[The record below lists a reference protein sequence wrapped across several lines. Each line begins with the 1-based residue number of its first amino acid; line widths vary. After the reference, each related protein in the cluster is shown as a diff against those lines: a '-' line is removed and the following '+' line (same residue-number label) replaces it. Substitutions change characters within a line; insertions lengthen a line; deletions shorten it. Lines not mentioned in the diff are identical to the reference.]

1 MSKLICNACNDAI
14 PVESESLLCSGPCG
28 GRYHFICGGFSDTSF
43 RRLNQAKKSKW
54 RCCSCLDLQ
63 IAPNLLT
70 APKTATVDPNIRRT
84 VPTPSQVSSVV
95 PIPSQVSSV
104 DPTPSQFSSID
115 PEILEFFKS
124 HYKEL
129 KELINTSVNEI
140 TTSLGYNTDLI
151 QELKDA
157 IKDLQTDNKNLR
169 TKNQELAAEN
179 KQIKSELKDLNFAV
193 IELKQYSRRTN
204 LEISL
209 LPEGEN
215 ENIMEVLTK
224 IENISQTKI
233 VENITAAHRVPSYSA
248 DRAKSI
254 VVQFKTKDFRDQQLK
269 ILKACKLKASDIS
282 PRFPDTPVYVN
293 EHLTPELKSL
303 FRDARK
309 AKVDKNFKFCWVRD
323 GKIFLRKDES
333 SRVLRVKNHDDLL
346 NIQSST

>member
-1 MSKLICNACNDAI
+1 MSKLICNACNDDI

-43 RRLNQAKKSKW
+43 RKLNQAKKSKW

-70 APKTATVDPNIRRT
+70 VPNTATVDPNTRCT
-84 VPTPSQVSSVV
+84 VPT
-95 PIPSQVSSV
+95 PSQVSSV
-104 DPTPSQFSSID
+104 DPTPSQFSSIN
-115 PEILEFFKS
+115 PEMLEFFKS

-129 KELINTSVNEI
+129 KKLINTSVNDI
-140 TTSLGYNTDLI
+140 TTSLDYNTDLI

-254 VVQFKTKDFRDQQLK
+254 VVQFKTKDSRDQQLK

-309 AKVDKNFKFCWVRD
+309 TKVEKNIKFCWVRD

-333 SRVLRVKNHDDLL
+333 SRVLRVKHHDDLL